1 MTDEAASEMERRI
14 DEVLHK
20 EKSQAHL
27 VTVPRTPLEEL
38 MSKEDG
44 GDVEWNE
51 VRWEARLEAFRL
63 MLEFF
68 FQGGPEPLQ
77 VLRHV
82 MALTKAV
89 NPALLGD
96 MSLEDI
102 SIICADGGRA
112 TVSARIKR
120 IYNGTLAAAGM
131 EARAA
136 FQKTGNFSEPQ
147 KGNKN
152 RVANPTKKQ
161 RELRR
166 KMDAGVVKKLRDGK
180 N

>member
-27 VTVPRTPLEEL
+27 ILPPRTPLEEL
-38 MSKEDG
+38 MRKEDG
-44 GDVEWNE
+44 GDEEWDE
-51 VRWEARLEAFRL
+51 MRWEARLEAFRL

-68 FQGGPEPLQ
+68 YQAGPDPLQ

-131 EARAA
+131 EARAS

-152 RVANPTKKQ
+152 RVAK
-161 RELRR
+161 ERR
-166 KMDAGVVKKLRDGK
+166 KIKRQLGGKKKGSP
-180 N
+180 